1 MVVRTE
7 SLRAQSARHR
17 VDQPTRRERARRAT
31 RQAQTLDGIAR
42 LPGFRSLA
50 YPEPEQK
57 LAPELK
63 LAMERLGTEVARF
76 PIIVSLFE
84 ADFNGSLAERLRAT
98 GTEVGRY
105 DLGVAE
111 L

>member
-1 MVVRTE
+1 
-7 SLRAQSARHR
+7 
-17 VDQPTRRERARRAT
+17 
-31 RQAQTLDGIAR
+31 
-42 LPGFRSLA
+42 
-50 YPEPEQK
+50 
-57 LAPELK
+57 
-63 LAMERLGTEVARF
+63 MERLGTEVARF